1 MAGARERES
10 ERARERERERS
21 LIDNQG
27 LTERRKG
34 AKKDEGRFTPL
45 GLGE

>member
-1 MAGARERES
+1 VAGATERES
-10 ERARERERERS
+10 ERRRERS
-21 LIDNQG
+21 FIDNQG